1 MKIKTLLS
9 VLALTLW
16 GLTPADAAPLLRTGG
31 GLFLA
36 DTGSVIK
43 KKAKKKGFTKIR
55 KEAEEDDSE
64 EIKGDDDEDNDIL
77 GKHPFPRYTD
87 YSRLNLG
94 PKRMEKTYRLRVFR
108 AYRPVEDLSRKL
120 KISRYSSYENPTGIV
135 FVEGDSISIRMEG
148 KPRTKVEFIVRDF
161 REHGRETRFPINQ
174 GVNHFTADHFGHG
187 YVNYRDSDPDTAP
200 PIKMQIEGGYI
211 NGVFTHHDDAR
222 VWKHMMKHAKSEMFD
237 ILGER
242 TQWVLDTK
250 ALRERC
256 AEKGPELIDLY
267 DEQMQLEQQ
276 LLGWEWE
283 GIHPGNHILGR
294 ANWNKKT
301 YMHADGMGASFVV
314 GVTSG
319 LVDVDEVRRNG
330 AWGTS
335 HEFGHVNQTRPGMMW
350 TGTCETTVNLFSQL
364 VNFRFNP
371 NEVRLEHENCRTLE
385 GPWVRGGRFD
395 CFVNSAIVNHEL
407 WQFQRGPDDGDRKPG
422 PICGDSFVI
431 LCPMWQMYLY
441 NTEVLGNKLFYPRIF
456 KSVRDTD
463 ESKWTVGQTRM
474 KYLDRCCDS
483 AKLDFSDYFLHTG
496 MLAVMN
502 RWVNDYGSHWVTI
515 TEDMCRASL
524 EHARQY
530 PKPDSPVVF
539 YITVNSVP
547 IYRDKLD
554 IKPSPDFKPQITE
567 QPSRRFTVP
576 GDKWANAVA
585 FEVYNGDKLIRV
597 CLKGLN
603 QKDNQ
608 STDVLL
614 PEGAT
619 TVMAVQWD
627 GKRFIIYNTKGGGID
642 SEPDQCTG
650 PGQFRPAEPK
660 AKKKKKRKKKD

>member
-1 MKIKTLLS
+1 MQIQAIIAG
-9 VLALTLW
+9 LALSLCGFTA
-16 GLTPADAAPLLRTGG
+16 ADAVPRFPSGG
-31 GLFLA
+31 CLFLA
-36 DTGSVIK
+36 DTGSIS
-43 KKAKKKGFTKIR
+43 KKKGKNSFR
-55 KEAEEDDSE
+55 KVPREPGGNEGEKATD
-64 EIKGDDDEDNDIL
+64 GDIL
-77 GKHPFPRYTD
+77 GQHPFPRYTD
-87 YSRLNLG
+87 CSRLNLG
-94 PKRMEKTYRLRVFR
+94 PKRMEKSYRQRVFR

-135 FVEGDSISIRMEG
+135 FEAGDTIGIRMEG
-148 KPRTKVEFIVRDF
+148 TPRTKVEFIVRDF

-174 GVNHFTADHFGHG
+174 GANHFTVEHFGHG

-200 PIKMQIEGGYI
+200 PIKLQIEGGYI

-222 VWKHMMKHAKSEMFD
+222 VWKHMMKHARSEMFD

-242 TQWVLDTK
+242 TQWVLDTR
-250 ALRERC
+250 ALREHC
-256 AEKGPELIDLY
+256 PEQGPELIKLY
-267 DEQMQLEQQ
+267 DEQMKLEQQ

-301 YMHADGMGASFVV
+301 YMHADGLGASFVV

-319 LVDVDEVRRNG
+319 LVKVDEVRRKG

-364 VNFRFNP
+364 VNYRFNP

-395 CFVNSAIVNHEL
+395 CFVNSAIVNREL

-456 KSVRDTD
+456 KNVRDTD
-463 ESKWTVGQTRM
+463 ESKWTVGQLRM

-483 AKLDFSDYFLHTG
+483 ARLDFSDYFLHTG

-502 RWVNDYGSHWVTI
+502 RHVNDYSSHWVTI

-539 YITVNSVP
+539 YLTVNSVP

-554 IKPSPDFKPQITE
+554 IKPSPDFRPQITE
-567 QPSRRFTVP
+567 RPSRRFTVP

-614 PEGAT
+614 PPGAT

-627 GKRFIIYNTKGGGID
+627 GKRFIIYNTGGEGID
-642 SEPDQCTG
+642 DKPDKCSG

-660 AKKKKKRKKKD
+660 KGKNHRKKN